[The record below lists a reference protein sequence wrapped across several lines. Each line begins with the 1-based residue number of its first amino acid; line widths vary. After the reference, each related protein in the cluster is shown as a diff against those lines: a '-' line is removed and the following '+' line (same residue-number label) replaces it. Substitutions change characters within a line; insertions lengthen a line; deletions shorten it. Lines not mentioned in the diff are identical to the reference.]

1 MDEQNKGFGE
11 SLIREILFAV
21 KTNIILILVT
31 ILICAGCGFGVSYI
45 RKPNY
50 TASVKV
56 SYRASNEQGN
66 STTAENINMMNA
78 FINTV
83 LDFCDEGVV
92 VDRANYY
99 YIQFKDKQR
108 QSAEAGQK
116 YTITDYIEEIKSDD
130 DKYSHE
136 NYTDKMRENPYIVK
150 KNISLGGIKN
160 DDAKE
165 NIQFSF
171 EVGYK
176 DQNTLDA
183 VEKVKLL
190 VLAADREAKASFE
203 VGGKEQMQYFD
214 SVYVDIKDLGTLP
227 ISVPSNKRTIVLFG
241 MIGVALALVA
251 VYVKNL
257 LDNTIKTKED
267 LERLTG
273 VDLLASIDK
282 VEEK

>member
-1 MDEQNKGFGE
+1 MTQNNFEQEGSFF
-11 SLIREILFAV
+11 SDILFV
-21 KTNIILILVT
+21 LRRNIILFILVIVLT
-31 ILICAGCGFGVSYI
+31 LGVGVAYSYMK
-45 RKPNY
+45 KPTYVAKEKVVY
-50 TASVKV
+50 TAQNIEMNETTYNVNAM
-56 SYRASNEQGN
+56 RAY
-66 STTAENINMMNA
+66 TMTI
-78 FINTV
+78 V
-83 LDFCDEGVV
+83 DFCDEGVV

-99 YIQFKDKQR
+99 YIQFKDRQR
-108 QSAEAGQK
+108 QNAEAGQK

-160 DDAKE
+160 DDVKE
-165 NIQFSF
+165 IIQFTF

-227 ISVPSNKRTIVLFG
+227 ISMPSNKRTIVLFG
-241 MIGVALALVA
+241 VVGVALALVA